1 VRGVWRG
8 VRRGDR
14 VGWGMTLGIEC
25 QECGREVAFWLD
37 GETVRP
43 TETCEC
49 GAVYELSVTR
59 RE

>member
-1 VRGVWRG
+1 
-8 VRRGDR
+8 
-14 VGWGMTLGIEC
+14 MTLGIEC